1 MNWPE
6 SLRRSDAPPTD
17 LHRYH
22 HRHGARRLRKSQA
35 VNTYTTHPLS
45 PLFALRS
52 LAKHWRLIYEMVK
65 REVIGRY
72 RGAMMGLLWSFFTP
86 VLMLMVYTFVFSVI
100 FKSRWVGGTGSR
112 AEFAIVLFAGLM
124 VFNLF
129 SECINRAPSL
139 VLSNPNY
146 VKKVIFPLEILPI
159 VAFGSALFHFFVSVL
174 VWLLF
179 YLLIFGAPS
188 AEALWLPVVLLP
200 LAMFSIGLSWCLA
213 SLGVFL
219 RDVGQVIGVITTVLM
234 FMSPIF
240 YSVESLP
247 ERFRRFMYISPIT
260 YFVEQTR
267 DLLVWGKGMHWL
279 PWSKVMLLSAIIAAL
294 GFAWFQKTRKGFA
307 DVI

>member
-1 MNWPE
+1 VNPY
-6 SLRRSDAPPTD
+6 AT
-17 LHRYH
+17 HR
-22 HRHGARRLRKSQA
+22 
-35 VNTYTTHPLS
+35 LS

-52 LAKHWRLIYEMVK
+52 LAGHRRLIFEMVK

-86 VLMLMVYTFVFSVI
+86 VLMLIVYTFVFSVV
-100 FKSRWVGGTGSR
+100 FKSRWGGGTGSR
-112 AEFAIVLFAGLM
+112 AEFAIVLFAGM
-124 VFNLF
+124 IVFNLF

-139 VLSNPNY
+139 VIANPNY
-146 VKKVIFPLEILPI
+146 VKKVIFPLEILPV

-179 YLLIFGAPS
+179 YIVIFGMPHLDI
-188 AEALWLPVVLLP
+188 LWLPVVILP
-200 LAMFSIGLSWCLA
+200 LALFSVGISWCLA

-219 RDVGQVIGVITTVLM
+219 RDVGQVIGVITTILM

-240 YSVESLP
+240 YSIESLP
-247 ERFRRFMYISPIT
+247 ERFRRLMYLSPIT

-267 DLLVWGKGMHWL
+267 DVLFWDKGMHWM
-279 PWSKVMLLSAIIAAL
+279 PWCKVMLLSMGLAAL